1 MRLAA
6 IDRMTPSMPD
16 FSASAVTIEQLPA
29 RRTTSFV
36 LAALLLVAAA
46 LLSPFY
52 MIASTALADQALRDA
67 VSTRPLAFLQ
77 ILTGLAFWL
86 VLLGFPIYRLLN
98 TLTRSRTIEVAGE
111 RVTVVDRAFG
121 HETSWSAPVSEFLG
135 VAPFLRASLS
145 GVRHELVLVH
155 PDRARS
161 LMIAMAP
168 RLMQS
173 EVDHVAAALRLPE
186 LAPNML
192 RQRPVAAA

>member
-1 MRLAA
+1 
-6 IDRMTPSMPD
+6 
-16 FSASAVTIEQLPA
+16 
-29 RRTTSFV
+29 
-36 LAALLLVAAA
+36 
-46 LLSPFY
+46 
-52 MIASTALADQALRDA
+52 
-67 VSTRPLAFLQ
+67 
-77 ILTGLAFWL
+77 
-86 VLLGFPIYRLLN
+86 
-98 TLTRSRTIEVAGE
+98 LTRSRTIEVAGE

-121 HETSWSAPVSEFLG
+121 HETSWSAPVSDFLG

-173 EVDHVAAALRLPE
+173 EVDRVAAALRLPE

-192 RQRPVAAA
+192 RQRPVAVA

>member
-16 FSASAVTIEQLPA
+16 FSASNVTIEQLPA
-29 RRTTSFV
+29 RRTTTAL
-36 LAALLLVAAA
+36 LAALVLVAAA

-52 MIASTALADQALRDA
+52 MIATTALADQALRDA
-67 VSTRPLAFLQ
+67 VSTRPLAILQ

-98 TLTRSRTIEVAGE
+98 TLTRSRTIEVAGG

-121 HETSWSAPVSEFLG
+121 EETTWSAPMSEFLG

-173 EVDHVAAALRLPE
+173 EVDHVSAALGLPE
-186 LAPNML
+186 LPPNML
-192 RQRPVAAA
+192 RQRPAAAA